1 LHCTLALEHDPCTL
15 HFQIGY
21 QRVLVQS
28 SLHPPSHVIEHV
40 LASADIFSK
49 VLMEMPEAAVAET
62 AHAFANKMREPD
74 QTVYE
79 KAEKIA
85 DEVRIPSCLR
95 LNHNAR

>member
-1 LHCTLALEHDPCTL
+1 
-15 HFQIGY
+15 
-21 QRVLVQS
+21 
-28 SLHPPSHVIEHV
+28 
-40 LASADIFSK
+40 
-49 VLMEMPEAAVAET
+49 MEMPEAAVAET